1 MSSFEDSEANE
12 TLQPGSSRS
21 WYRTLAAMLGVLVGV
36 AIGAWL
42 AMPFISAALVTDE
55 DVRVEVR
62 GTLAALQ
69 QEMEMARLAGDA
81 TYVLPYEN
89 NPHVTESGITVT
101 ICMGPGNSNYTM
113 TGFGIKGEYWN
124 ASSALPG
131 SITGPEA
138 NPVCSLN

>member
-1 MSSFEDSEANE
+1 
-12 TLQPGSSRS
+12 
-21 WYRTLAAMLGVLVGV
+21 MLGVLLVIAVGMWV
-36 AIGAWL
+36 

-69 QEMEMARLAGDA
+69 QDMEMARLAGDA
-81 TYVLPYEN
+81 TYVLPFPD
-89 NPHVTESGITVT
+89 NPHVTDTGINVA
-101 ICMGPGNSNYTM
+101 ICMGPGNANYTM
-113 TGFGIKGEYWN
+113 TGFGIEGEYWN

-138 NPVCSLN
+138 TPACSLD